1 MLALVQDEV
10 RVFQSVYA
18 ARRRWQ
24 WITYY
29 NPPDRDWRF
38 DLRFRDPNN
47 LPPGTPVVGSV
58 VQTSFR
64 PVF

>member
-1 MLALVQDEV
+1 MIYRGSLVSL
-10 RVFQSVYA
+10 FQSRYA
-18 ARRRWQ
+18 ARRRWN
-24 WITYY
+24 WATYY
-29 NPPDRDWRF
+29 QAPARDWAF

>member
-1 MLALVQDEV
+1 M
-10 RVFQSVYA
+10 YA